1 MPSAPLGKPAVL
13 MDENPSLASGVAS
26 HQPDKFARRYWD
38 FLAVVLLVLVSLPV
52 TWLSPKTVMVIPRP
66 GVFDDH
72 WDIDTVFRAAHGNW
86 FGRDVA
92 FVYGPLFE
100 WLFSAPS
107 RWAGL
112 SLTAVYATYNTL
124 LLWFTFFLGYFTLRL
139 LLPEQPNWKRFLL
152 LLLLCVFWAPW
163 DGRTACALFL
173 FALFLRGWYAVRQ
186 GHLKPIVL
194 GGGAAVLCALAFLYS
209 ADTGVYGIA
218 AYLISLAG
226 VAMESGRAAKLWRQ
240 YFVALVSFAG
250 VFVALIL
257 PINALMASML
267 DFRFWRSSLA
277 LVSIHRWNEASPMG
291 GDEAKRLIGSLVA
304 GVIIL
309 LVRRF
314 VRGNS
319 AETIT
324 ARPGFLLSAFA
335 FAVLAMQSGLVRSDP
350 MHVVF
355 AVFCMVFFSAVV
367 LFSFRSRSVSVAA
380 AVAVIG
386 CSFAFGLPT
395 TMFRPSSLRYRLTQ
409 LRHATTECPAGFEN
423 FSDVC
428 YPAQFVARLDI
439 ADSYLDHNS
448 KSNDSILIFPYQ
460 YMYGMTSGHN
470 VAGGVVQSFLAG
482 GPYLSQLDIAGL
494 SKAAAPV
501 GLYFPDGE
509 LSLRIDDVSNFTRT
523 PEIWLWILSRYEAG
537 PQLFPGV
544 VALQRADD
552 RALRVSMQSVS
563 IGLAQRTY
571 PIAQRNA
578 VVNLGAPSWPAGTD
592 FLKLRL
598 KVHYGIL
605 WNLRK
610 PERLQLEIT
619 RADGSHDMRAF
630 VIQPNAVSEVWFY
643 PWDESGLANYFDHD
657 QDRWRTTPRSAITQ
671 LRLITTPFDWVS
683 QQPEAISIE
692 SAEAV
697 KINMIR

>member
-1 MPSAPLGKPAVL
+1 
-13 MDENPSLASGVAS
+13 
-26 HQPDKFARRYWD
+26 
-38 FLAVVLLVLVSLPV
+38 
-52 TWLSPKTVMVIPRP
+52 
-66 GVFDDH
+66 
-72 WDIDTVFRAAHGNW
+72 
-86 FGRDVA
+86 
-92 FVYGPLFE
+92 
-100 WLFSAPS
+100 
-107 RWAGL
+107 
-112 SLTAVYATYNTL
+112 
-124 LLWFTFFLGYFTLRL
+124 
-139 LLPEQPNWKRFLL
+139 
-152 LLLLCVFWAPW
+152 
-163 DGRTACALFL
+163 
-173 FALFLRGWYAVRQ
+173 
-186 GHLKPIVL
+186 
-194 GGGAAVLCALAFLYS
+194 
-209 ADTGVYGIA
+209 
-218 AYLISLAG
+218 
-226 VAMESGRAAKLWRQ
+226 
-240 YFVALVSFAG
+240 
-250 VFVALIL
+250 
-257 PINALMASML
+257 
-267 DFRFWRSSLA
+267 
-277 LVSIHRWNEASPMG
+277 MG
-291 GDEAKRLIGSLVA
+291 GDATKRLLGALVA
-304 GVIIL
+304 GVIIF

-314 VRGNS
+314 VRGNP
-319 AETIT
+319 AETIA
-324 ARPGFLLSAFA
+324 ARSGFLLSAFA

-367 LFSFRSRSVSVAA
+367 LFSFRARSVSVAA

-409 LRHATTECPAGFEN
+409 LRHATTECPAGFEK

-439 ADSYLDHNS
+439 ADSYLDQHS

-470 VAGGVVQSFLAG
+470 VAGGVLQSFLAG

-494 SKAAAPV
+494 RKAAAPV

-578 VVNLGAPSWPAGTD
+578 VVNLGAPSWPGGTD

>member
-1 MPSAPLGKPAVL
+1 MAIS
-13 MDENPSLASGVAS
+13 
-26 HQPDKFARRYWD
+26 
-38 FLAVVLLVLVSLPV
+38 
-52 TWLSPKTVMVIPRP
+52 RP

-72 WDIDTVFRAAHGNW
+72 WDTDTVFRAAHGNW

-92 FVYGPLFE
+92 FVYGPIFE

-124 LLWFTFFLGYFTLRL
+124 LLWCTFFLGYFTLRL

-173 FALFLRGWYAVRQ
+173 FALFLRGWYAVGR
-186 GHLKPIVL
+186 GHVKPILL
-194 GGGAAVLCALAFLYS
+194 GGGAALLCALAFLYS

-226 VAMESGRAAKLWRQ
+226 VAIESGRTAKLWRQ
-240 YFVALVSFAG
+240 HFVALVSFAG
-250 VFVALIL
+250 VFAAGVLA
-257 PINALMASML
+257 INTLMASTL

-277 LVSIHRWNEASPMG
+277 LVSIHRWNEPSPMG
-291 GDEAKRLIGSLVA
+291 GDATKRLLGALVA
-304 GVIIL
+304 GVIIF

-314 VRGNS
+314 VRGNP
-319 AETIT
+319 AETIA
-324 ARPGFLLSAFA
+324 ARSGFLLSAFA

-409 LRHATTECPAGFEN
+409 LRHATTECPAGFEK

-439 ADSYLDHNS
+439 ADSYLDQHS

-470 VAGGVVQSFLAG
+470 VAGGVLQSFLAG

-494 SKAAAPV
+494 RKAAAPV

-578 VVNLGAPSWPAGTD
+578 VVNLGAPSWPGGTD